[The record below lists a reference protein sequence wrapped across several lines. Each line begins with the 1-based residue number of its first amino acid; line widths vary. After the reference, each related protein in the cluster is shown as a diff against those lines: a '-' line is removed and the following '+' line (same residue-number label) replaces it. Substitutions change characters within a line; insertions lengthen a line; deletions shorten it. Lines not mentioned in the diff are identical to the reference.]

1 MAHVRSRLAHVPALA
16 LIALWSSGAAEP
28 QDAVPQDAVAQEAI
42 PEQDAAPPREPRPL
56 VTRRLERQVGEQRL
70 EATIEA
76 SGWVDERA
84 LDYLVEALRV
94 VEIAKPERRDL
105 WAFRSADAKVDPRA
119 DEITIVL
126 KALDGGDAGAF
137 AWLPPDGFELVRPA
151 VLRPRRELAEG
162 LAQAREFRF
171 APEPRDAKPAMLADE
186 PRPFT
191 RITGT
196 IVCRAWDGSTRI
208 TNPLPFVMVR
218 VDGAEDQSGAG
229 GAFELSGSFHS
240 GAQDVSV
247 LFRGKVGSSPSTTLE
262 VMGDV
267 HATRSENRKVNP
279 AGTSG
284 DVMDLG
290 EVVLS
295 SADCELWRLGTIV
308 LEDYH
313 QAVDKSPPAKKL
325 QLKRWSGVWDG
336 TPYTYY
342 NYVVLTTTFPEKGAY
357 KTESERRATLF
368 HEFGHSIRH
377 VADGDEAHWGWDN
390 FRWAYARSHTGCE
403 VANTQYAF
411 NEGWANYWED
421 GRVSERSLCR
431 PVKADGFLDWNEDL
445 IGKRLLELS
454 NALCRPA
461 GSGAC
466 RRGMVEVLEQNPG
479 AIHSLWD
486 FEKKYCALH
495 TGSRLCRPEGT
506 PRRAKPASC
515 PPGFHDDGA
524 TCRLENIKAKP
535 SYGRG
540 VGVVPKVCKA
550 GQELDAGLC
559 YETCK
564 AGYDGVGPVCWQEC
578 PSGFRDDGAF
588 CAKPQPYGRGAGY
601 PWELGD
607 TAFDLTEAKQRCES
621 KHGKGKCEQDGLIF
635 YPKCKS
641 GFHNVGCCVCSPNCT
656 SGMTDI
662 GVSCTKKSYGR
673 GAGSVPTSCQAGMEY
688 DAGLCYKP
696 CNAGFDGV
704 GPVCWGSCPSGFDDH
719 GATCYRAPNV
729 IVKY

>member
-1 MAHVRSRLAHVPALA
+1 MARHRSRFRSVPALA
-16 LIALWSSGAAEP
+16 LIALWWSPGAAEP
-28 QDAVPQDAVAQEAI
+28 QEAVPLETAVPDQDT
-42 PEQDAAPPREPRPL
+42 APPREARPL

-84 LDYLVEALRV
+84 LDYLVEALRIV
-94 VEIAKPERRDL
+94 KVAQPDRREL
-105 WAFRSADAKVDPRA
+105 WAFRSADATVDPRA

-126 KALDGGDAGAF
+126 KALDGGDAGAY

-151 VLRPRRELAEG
+151 VLRPRRELTEG
-162 LAQAREFRF
+162 LAKAREFRF
-171 APEPRDAKPAMLADE
+171 APAPREAAPAMVPEEA
-186 PRPFT
+186 RPFT

-196 IVCRAWDGSTRI
+196 VVCSAWNGSTRI
-208 TNPLPFVMVR
+208 RNPLSFVMVR
-218 VDGAEDQSGAG
+218 VDGAEAQSGAG
-229 GAFELSGSFHS
+229 GAFDLSGSFHG

-247 LFRGKVGSSPSTTLE
+247 LFRGTVGSSPSSTLE
-262 VMGDV
+262 VMDDL
-267 HATRSENRKVNP
+267 HASRSENRTVNP
-279 AGTSG
+279 TATSG
-284 DVMDLG
+284 DVIDLG
-290 EVVLS
+290 EVALS

-313 QAVDKSPPAKKL
+313 QAVGKSPPAKKL

-342 NYVVLTTTFPEKGAY
+342 SYVVLTTSFPEKGAY
-357 KTESERRATLF
+357 KTESVRRTTLF

-421 GRVSERSLCR
+421 GRVSTRTLCS
-431 PVKADGFLDWNEDL
+431 PVRAAGFLDWNEDL

-454 NALCRPA
+454 NGLCRP
-461 GSGAC
+461 GTPGEC
-466 RRGMVEVLEQNPG
+466 RRRMVEVLEKNPG
-479 AIHSLWD
+479 AIHSLWE
-486 FEKKYCALH
+486 FEKKYCALNS
-495 TGSRLCRPEGT
+495 GSRLCRPEGT
-506 PRRAKPASC
+506 PLRAAPASC

-540 VGVVPKVCKA
+540 AGVVPRVCKS

-564 AGYDGVGPVCWQEC
+564 DGYDGVGPVCWQEC

-607 TAFDLTEAKQRCES
+607 TAFDLTEARQRCEHA
-621 KHGKGKCEQDGLIF
+621 HGKGKCEQDGLIF

-656 SGMTDI
+656 GGMADI

-673 GAGSVPTSCQAGMEY
+673 GAGSVPTSCQGGMEY
-688 DAGLCYKP
+688 DAGLCYTP
-696 CNAGFDGV
+696 CRRGFDGV

-719 GATCYRAPNV
+719 GATCYRTPNV

>member
-1 MAHVRSRLAHVPALA
+1 MARFGPRFRQVPVLA

-28 QDAVPQDAVAQEAI
+28 QDAVPQEAAV
-42 PEQDAAPPREPRPL
+42 PEQETAPPREPRPL
-56 VTRRLERQVGEQRL
+56 VTRRIERQVGEQRL
-70 EATIEA
+70 QATIEA

-84 LDYLVEALRV
+84 LDYLAEALRI
-94 VEIAKPERRDL
+94 VEVAKPDRRDL
-105 WAFRSADAKVDPRA
+105 WAFRSADAAVDPSA

-126 KALDGGDAGAF
+126 KALDGSDARAY

-162 LAQAREFRF
+162 LAQSREFRF
-171 APEPRDAKPAMLADE
+171 EAAPRDSGPVMLADA

-196 IVCRAWDGSTRI
+196 VVCSAWDDSTRI
-208 TNPLPFVMVR
+208 RNPLPFVMVR

-229 GAFELSGSFHS
+229 GAFELSGSFHG

-247 LFRGKVGSSPSTTLE
+247 LFRAKVGSSPSTTLE
-262 VMGDV
+262 VMDDL
-267 HATRSENRKVNP
+267 HASRSENRKVNP

-284 DVMDLG
+284 DVIELG

-295 SADCELWRLGTIV
+295 SADCELWRLGTIL

-325 QLKRWSGVWDG
+325 QLKRWSGVWSG
-336 TPYTYY
+336 TPYAYY
-342 NYVVLTTTFPEKGAY
+342 AHVVLTTSFPEKGKY

-377 VADGDEAHWGWDN
+377 AADGDEAHWGWDN
-390 FRWAYARSHTGCE
+390 FRWAYARSHSGCE
-403 VANTQYAF
+403 VANVQYAF

-421 GRVSERSLCR
+421 GRVSERATCR
-431 PVKADGFLDWNEDL
+431 PGLAAGFLDWNEDL

-454 NALCRPA
+454 NALCRPST
-461 GSGAC
+461 SGLC
-466 RRGMVEVLEQNPG
+466 RRRMVEVLEKNPG
-479 AIHSLWD
+479 SIHSLWD

-495 TGSRLCRPEGT
+495 TTSRLCRPEGT
-506 PRRAKPASC
+506 PRRAAPASC

-524 TCRLENIKAKP
+524 TCRLLNIKAKP

-564 AGYDGVGPVCWQEC
+564 DGYDGVGPVCWQDC

-588 CAKPQPYGRGAGY
+588 CGKPEPYGRGAGY
-601 PWELGD
+601 PWKFGD
-607 TAFDLTEAKQRCES
+607 TAFDLTEAKQRCEQA
-621 KHGKGKCEQDGLIF
+621 HGKGKCEQDGLIF

-656 SGMTDI
+656 AGMTDI
-662 GVSCTKKSYGR
+662 GVSCAKKSYGR
-673 GAGSVPTSCQAGMEY
+673 GAGSVPTHCQAGKEY
-688 DAGLCYKP
+688 DAGLCYTP
-696 CNAGFDGV
+696 CQNGFDGV

-719 GATCYRAPNV
+719 GATCYRPPNV